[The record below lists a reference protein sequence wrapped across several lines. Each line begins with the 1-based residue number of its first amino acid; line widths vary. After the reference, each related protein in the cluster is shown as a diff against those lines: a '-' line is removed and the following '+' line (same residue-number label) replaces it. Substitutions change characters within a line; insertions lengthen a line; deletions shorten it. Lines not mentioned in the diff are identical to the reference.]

1 MRDVREGSMDK
12 DNVLVGGGGSDTG
25 PLRDF
30 RAATTVRTAAS
41 IPFLD
46 AEIARQRML
55 SARDT
60 MEERQETRVEN
71 IVVVDFKR

>member
-1 MRDVREGSMDK
+1 
-12 DNVLVGGGGSDTG
+12 
-25 PLRDF
+25 
-30 RAATTVRTAAS
+30 
-41 IPFLD
+41 LD